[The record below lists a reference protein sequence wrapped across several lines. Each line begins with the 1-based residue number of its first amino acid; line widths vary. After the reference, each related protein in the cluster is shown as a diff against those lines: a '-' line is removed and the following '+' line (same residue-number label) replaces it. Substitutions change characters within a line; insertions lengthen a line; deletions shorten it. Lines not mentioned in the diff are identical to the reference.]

1 MHILNSHLPLP
12 DDSRISIVTPVA
24 HGMPDKLAD
33 IWPCALCG
41 QSCWVSLN
49 ADPETDGLTRVCDDC
64 LDAYEPGWREI

>member
-1 MHILNSHLPLP
+1 
-12 DDSRISIVTPVA
+12 
-24 HGMPDKLAD
+24 MPDKLAD